1 MNNSKVSIEYSNAM
15 DGIYKTIEEYN
26 PNKKLK
32 ILIIFDDMIANIISN
47 KNFNPMVT
55 DLFIRRRK
63 LNIAIVFIKQ
73 SYFLVTKNIKLNLT
87 HYFIMKVRNK
97 QELQQIAF
105 QHSSGIEFED
115 FMNL

>member
-1 MNNSKVSIEYSNAM
+1 M

-26 PNKKLK
+26 TNKKRK

-47 KNFNPMVT
+47 KNLNPMVT

-115 FMNL
+115 FVNL

>member
-1 MNNSKVSIEYSNAM
+1 M

-26 PNKKLK
+26 PNKKRK

-47 KNFNPMVT
+47 KNLNPMVT

-97 QELQQIAF
+97 QELQQIVF
-105 QHSSGIEFED
+105 QHSSGIE
-115 FMNL
+115 LKTL

>member
-1 MNNSKVSIEYSNAM
+1 M

-26 PNKKLK
+26 PNKKRK

-47 KNFNPMVT
+47 KNLNPMVT

-105 QHSSGIEFED
+105 QHSSGIELED

>member
-1 MNNSKVSIEYSNAM
+1 M

-26 PNKKLK
+26 PNKKRK

-47 KNFNPMVT
+47 KNLNPMVT

-63 LNIAIVFIKQ
+63 LNIAIVFIEQ

-115 FMNL
+115 FVNL

>member
-1 MNNSKVSIEYSNAM
+1 M